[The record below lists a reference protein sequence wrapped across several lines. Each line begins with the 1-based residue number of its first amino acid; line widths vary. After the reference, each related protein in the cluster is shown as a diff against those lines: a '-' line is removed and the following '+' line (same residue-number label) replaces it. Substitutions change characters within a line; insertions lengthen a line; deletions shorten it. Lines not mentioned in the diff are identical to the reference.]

1 MATVESVLTAVM
13 AALAA
18 ELTEVDQSSATSF
31 LPAVSTQ
38 SVAMIAVPLGHS
50 DEQREFTFGE
60 LETVH
65 RLRVQFW
72 CKLVPGQ
79 EATVFPLARAICY
92 RAMVALATHDG
103 ESYDLA
109 PSDTWGGAGGMA
121 GQVADAIQDVNGQAY
136 LLATLTVPVVQVE
149 AV

>member
-1 MATVESVLTAVM
+1 MATVESILTAVM
-13 AALAA
+13 AAIEADV
-18 ELTEVDQSSATSF
+18 TEVDQSSATSF
-31 LPAVSTQ
+31 LPAVTTQ

-50 DEQREFTFGE
+50 DEARDFSFGE
-60 LETVH
+60 IETVH

-72 CKLVPGQ
+72 CKLVPGN

-92 RAMVALATHDG
+92 RAMAALAAHDDEG
-103 ESYDLA
+103 YTLA
-109 PSDTWGGAGGMA
+109 VGDAGPMT

-136 LLATLTVPVVQVE
+136 LLATLTVPCIQVE